1 MVLCQRKTTLRG
13 ERKKGRKEE
22 GEKRT
27 FEVQLDADR
36 VVGLRLEELHDSV
49 SHFLMIVIEAKRF
62 QETVLLCGT
71 VGSATTRFFFFL
83 STRWVSEMKMKPQT
97 KKKVEEETGGEE
109 REGGCGWNVQR

>member
-13 ERKKGRKEE
+13 ERKKGRKKEKRK
-22 GEKRT
+22 EKRT

-71 VGSATTRFFFFL
+71 VGSATTRFFFFC
-83 STRWVSEMKMKPQT
+83 PQD
-97 KKKVEEETGGEE
+97 G
-109 REGGCGWNVQR
+109 